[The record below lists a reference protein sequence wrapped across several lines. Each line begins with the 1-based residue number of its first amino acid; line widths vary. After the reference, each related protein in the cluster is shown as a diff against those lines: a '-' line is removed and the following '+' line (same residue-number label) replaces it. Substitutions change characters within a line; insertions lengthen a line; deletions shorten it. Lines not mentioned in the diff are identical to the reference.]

1 MMGKRIFLN
10 DDWKFTE
17 SYSDELLNDD
27 YDDSGISSV
36 RLPHTCKETPFH
48 YFDEHIY
55 QMVSGYRK
63 TFNVPEEW
71 KGKKVFLTIDG
82 AAHESEVFVNGG
94 KVGEHH
100 CGYTAFTMDITDK
113 LKYGE
118 DNILVVKV
126 DSREDRNIPPF
137 GFVVDYMTYGG
148 IYREVWLDIQ
158 NPIHLQDIFVRTDIS
173 VGKTNANSQV
183 NMSGKTDVNSQA
195 NISGKT
201 DANSQAIISGKS
213 EVISQITLSEEA
225 KEEIKGLIIRQSIK
239 KRGDGEYQRLGEQE
253 AAKTLTL
260 RYQVENANLWDIET
274 PNLYELKTELIKDG
288 ELLDEKINTFG
299 FRKAEF
305 RADGFYL
312 NDRKIKIR
320 GLNRHQSFPYVGY
333 AMPESMQKLDADI
346 LKNELGVNAVRTSHY
361 PQSHYF
367 LDRCDEIGLLVF
379 TEIPGWQHIG
389 DDEWKAQAV
398 ENVRD
403 MVLQYR
409 NHTSIILWGVRI
421 NESADDDEFY
431 LRTNAAAHELDSSRA
446 TGGVRA
452 HKKSSL
458 LEDVY
463 TYNDFLHDGKAKG
476 CEKKSDVTTDMN
488 KAYLVSEYNG
498 HMYPTKAYDW
508 EEHRLEHAMRHANVL
523 DAVAAQEDIAGS
535 FGWCM
540 FDYNTHKDFG
550 SGDRVC
556 YHGVMDMF
564 RNPKPAADIYAC
576 EQEKMPVLALS
587 SSMDIGEHPSC
598 NRGKTYIMTNA
609 DSVRMYKNGRFI
621 KEYTRE
627 NSPYTHLKHGPILID
642 DFIGD
647 AIEKNENF
655 KPAQAEAVKKIL
667 NATAMYGLS
676 NLPKSVYLLA
686 AKLIAVYHMKPQDAV
701 TLYNR
706 YIGDWGGAST
716 SYRFEAVKG
725 GKVIKE
731 ITKEPTVSL
740 HIHAEADH
748 YELAEKSTYDVAAI
762 RIRMLDENGN
772 QMYFYNEPVQLEMQ
786 GSIEII
792 GPKVTSLQG
801 GMGGTYIKTIGT
813 AGEALVT
820 IRTTQTDAVTLKFNV
835 SI

>member
-17 SYSDELLNDD
+17 SYSDELLNAS
-27 YDDSGISSV
+27 YDDSGLCSV

-63 TFNVPEEW
+63 TFNAPEEW
-71 KGKKVFLTIDG
+71 RGKKALLTIDG
-82 AAHESEVFVNGG
+82 AAHESEVFVNGS

-113 LKYGE
+113 LRYGE

-148 IYREVWLDIQ
+148 IYREVWLDIK
-158 NPIHLQDIFVRTDIS
+158 NPIYLQDIFVRTDIS
-173 VGKTNANSQV
+173 VGKT
-183 NMSGKTDVNSQA
+183 DVNSQTT
-195 NISGKT
+195 ISE
-201 DANSQAIISGKS
+201 KS
-213 EVISQITLSEEA
+213 EVISQITLSEAA
-225 KEEIKGLIIRQSIK
+225 KGEIKGLTIRQSIK
-239 KRGDGEYQRLGEQE
+239 KHGDGEFKRLGEQE

-260 RYQVENANLWDIET
+260 TYQVENADLWDIEH

-312 NDRKIKIR
+312 NDKKIKIR
-320 GLNRHQSFPYVGY
+320 GLNRHQSFSYVGY

-389 DDEWKAQAV
+389 DDKWKAQAV
-398 ENVRD
+398 ENVKD

-431 LRTNAAAHELDSSRA
+431 LRTNAAAHELDNSRA

-476 CEKKSDVTTDMN
+476 CERKSDVTPDMN

-523 DAVAAQEDIAGS
+523 DAVAEQEDIAGS

-576 EQEKMPVLALS
+576 EQEKTPVLALS
-587 SSMDIGEHPSC
+587 SSMDIGEHPGC

-621 KEYTRE
+621 KEYTRK

-686 AKLIAVYHMKPQDAV
+686 AKLIAVYHMKPQEAV

-706 YIGDWGGAST
+706 YIGDWGGEST
-716 SYRFEAVKG
+716 SYRFEAIKD

-731 ITKEPTVSL
+731 ITKEPTVSV

-772 QMYFYNEPVQLEMQ
+772 QMYFYNEPILLEAQ
-786 GSIEII
+786 GPIEII

-813 AGEALVT
+813 AGEARIT
-820 IRTTQTDAVTLKFNV
+820 IRTTQTEEVILKFNINQIIV
-835 SI
+835 KY